1 MVNMGNMVN
10 MGGVATLI
18 FFCVLVLVAAALAA
32 NIADEVFGESGISYE
47 EGHPTASGGVR
58 GWNPLKS
65 LETGFKI
72 AYRHLEG
79 VLSFR

>member
-1 MVNMGNMVN
+1 MASIRR
-10 MGGVATLI
+10 VAALV
-18 FFCVLVLVAAALAA
+18 FFFVIALAAAALAS

-65 LETGFKI
+65 LETGFNLRERSPPQRFSQKKTI
-72 AYRHLEG
+72 
-79 VLSFR
+79 